1 MAKLVLSSGG
11 SIVHQCFLDQERVNI
26 GREPHNQVVIDDP
39 AVEAEHAVIVP
50 VGNDHILEDLR
61 SVHGTFLNGA
71 RVFKHIL
78 QHGDVVQFGAF
89 YLRYLNPRVS
99 AERDLERTMLITG
112 LERFAADKPRES
124 VPRPGSARIP
134 AAHVA
139 GSRLPKGRVRVME
152 GSRAGET
159 IELDRVVATFGRP
172 GQLAVIA
179 RRPHGYFITHVDGR
193 RLPRVNRR
201 SIGKDARALHHGD
214 VIEVADQKLE
224 FLLDSSPISPR
235 GSR

>member
-61 SVHGTFLNGA
+61 SAHGTFLNGA

-89 YLRYLNPRVS
+89 HLRYLNPRVS
-99 AERDLERTMLITG
+99 ADRDLERTMLITG
-112 LERFAADKPRES
+112 LARFAAGEPGES
-124 VPRPGSARIP
+124 GPGPDNSRIP
-134 AAHVA
+134 SPRAA
-139 GSRLPKGRVRVME
+139 GLRFPKGRVRVIA

-172 GQLAVIA
+172 GRQLAVIA
-179 RRPHGYFITHVDGR
+179 RRPHGYFITHVEGR

-201 SIGKDARALHHGD
+201 SVGKDARALHHGD
-214 VIEVADQKLE
+214 VIEVADQKFE
-224 FLLDSSPISPR
+224 FLLD
-235 GSR
+235 